1 MQGLIEQLIQESKK
15 QHCNVKIS
23 CQKLFPENVTAGI
36 VAEYEGTSGELVDDL
51 ISGILSSP
59 DSSGHFNLAEEICG
73 NVMGMMFHGCLTTS
87 GIINGVLTR
96 LAQHPKIQAKVKALF
111 HALCISG

>member
-1 MQGLIEQLIQESKK
+1 
-15 QHCNVKIS
+15 
-23 CQKLFPENVTAGI
+23 
-36 VAEYEGTSGELVDDL
+36 VAEYEGMSGELVDDL

-59 DSSGHFNLAEEICG
+59 DSSGHFNLAEEIHG

-87 GIINGVLTR
+87 GIISGVLTR

>member
-1 MQGLIEQLIQESKK
+1 M
-15 QHCNVKIS
+15 
-23 CQKLFPENVTAGI
+23 
-36 VAEYEGTSGELVDDL
+36 AEYEGTSGELVDDL

-59 DSSGHFNLAEEICG
+59 DSSGHFNLAEEIHG

-87 GIINGVLTR
+87 GIISGVLTR